1 MRSPAILYSLCVSVF
16 VSLAG
21 AQPALPLPAEVP
33 TPFSPLTLTEV
44 VRCIRSEEWKPGDD
58 SAHVREF
65 DLTDSSLSHTIEVDD
80 GEGNKIEAGEYSYV
94 FGPHGITSYTYQHRG
109 GISFGRSQEYDGL
122 GRLIHYTDGHSRST
136 YQESRSLDVSFNSFD
151 IPHTVNYERTYY
163 YYASDEGGSRNIT
176 YTLLPV
182 PGRQQGYVFE
192 GGVSGFNHQVGIITF
207 DTLSGVLEVSH
218 RGDTLYEVLSRVEFK
233 NETFEETYTYR
244 FTDDGQLVSAQFPVY
259 AEGKFPVDRRMHRT
273 ISFTYGSSGERTQKI
288 RTDIFST
295 DSTVTDT
302 TLYTYDSRGQCT
314 LEERIDEAGNSTRTY
329 YYYDGVSLISE
340 ENRLAPSF
348 RAEVSRDQI
357 MVSGVSAQ
365 AVVHLF
371 SPAGQ
376 NIPLSI
382 AQHGN
387 SVRAIKP
394 AQDIGTGRYILRID
408 ERGQIY
414 SRTVFLK

>member
-94 FGPHGITSYTYQHRG
+94 FGPHGITSYRSKQH
-109 GISFGRSQEYDGL
+109 GISMGRSQEYDGQ
-122 GRLIHYTDGHSRST
+122 GRLIHYWDGHSRSA
-136 YQESRSLDVSFNSFD
+136 YQVSRSLDVSFNSFD
-151 IPHTVNYERTYY
+151 IPQNVAYERTY
-163 YYASDEGGSRNIT
+163 SGHSSTGSRRIA
-176 YTLLPV
+176 YTFLPIENKYGIAGEV
-182 PGRQQGYVFE
+182 RSFNSKI
-192 GGVSGFNHQVGIITF
+192 GVSTS

-218 RGDTLYEVLSRVEFK
+218 RGDTLYEVISRVEFK

-259 AEGKFPVDRRMHRT
+259 LEGQFPVDPRMHRS

-288 RTDIFST
+288 RTDIFNT
-295 DSTVTDT
+295 DRTVTDT

-394 AQDIGTGRYILRID
+394 AQDIGTGRYILRIE
-408 ERGQIY
+408 ERGQVY